1 MSSLHE
7 TVLYCDKLVMTPNKH
22 ENYEILNLIG
32 YGLAKFNEQFVQSL
46 GFSTKQAFYEAV
58 VESGI
63 AQTVGTVKNRQDLFD
78 PFFDN
83 DRKGWWQKGDAY
95 LHRKRFIDALFGD
108 YDAKAFSSV
117 VKLSIESK
125 VDSVLLGRSEAAPII
140 KSKFK
145 QLQTTGLEAELY
157 FLDNFGEVGLFKN
170 GLLEDA
176 RLFGDGYDFQI
187 QIGSEFFLAEIK
199 GLRSSYGSIRLT
211 EKEYSCAVE
220 NKENYSLVVVSG
232 LENVPKMTPIVN
244 PVENLALEEN
254 SRVSKQISYHSK
266 SMSW

>member
-1 MSSLHE
+1 
-7 TVLYCDKLVMTPNKH
+7 MTSNKH

-32 YGLAKFNEQFVQSL
+32 YGLAKFNDEFVQTL
-46 GFSTKQAFYEAV
+46 GYPTKQALYEAV

-95 LHRKRFIDALFGD
+95 LHRKKFIDALFGD
-108 YDAKAFSSV
+108 YDVPAFSSL

-125 VDSVLLGRSEAAPII
+125 LDSVILRGSEAPPIV

-157 FLDNFGEVGLFKN
+157 FLDNFGEVDLFTN

-187 QIGSEFFLAEIK
+187 QVGQRFFLAEVK
-199 GLRSSYGSIRLT
+199 GVRSSYGSIRLT
-211 EKEYSCAVE
+211 DKEHSCAVE
-220 NKENYSLVVVSG
+220 NKENYSLVVVSS
-232 LENVPKMTPIVN
+232 LDDVPKMTPVIN
-244 PVENLALEEN
+244 PVKNLALEKN

-266 SMSW
+266 SISW